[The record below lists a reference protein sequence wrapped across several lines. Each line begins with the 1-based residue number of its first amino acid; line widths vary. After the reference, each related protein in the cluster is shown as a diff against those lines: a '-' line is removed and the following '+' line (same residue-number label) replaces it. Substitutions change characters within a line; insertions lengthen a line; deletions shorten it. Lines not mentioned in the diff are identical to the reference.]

1 MNYYQVEFKNP
12 DDFFKTQTNDFIT
25 SNHLIFLKEGES
37 YYLISQ
43 ENYNDQEIMK
53 KNK

>member
-25 SNHLIFLKEGES
+25 SNHLIFFERRRIILS
-37 YYLISQ
+37 YFSRKLQ
-43 ENYNDQEIMK
+43 
-53 KNK
+53 